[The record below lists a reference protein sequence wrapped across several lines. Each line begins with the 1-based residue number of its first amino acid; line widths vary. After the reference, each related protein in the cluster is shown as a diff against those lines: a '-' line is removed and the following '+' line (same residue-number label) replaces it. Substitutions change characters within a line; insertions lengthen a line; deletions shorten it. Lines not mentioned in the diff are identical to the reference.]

1 LQTQPTFVPPV
12 KIPPRAPFG
21 PSEVLNA
28 GTPFEGMDLDLQKS
42 AATKSETFVALEH
55 EEKRQYRRMLTCSSR
70 ESDAARRR
78 ILVLAGTLLSSSA
91 LVFGGLSGGDIS
103 ELGVALLFLLDGS
116 SESSLYLSNT
126 GSAIW
131 LSGESIAA
139 DEGWLLLQGVYV
151 AATCNFMSRVISQ
164 CGAVG

>member
-55 EEKRQYRRMLTCSSR
+55 EEKRQYRRSSPVPQER
-70 ESDAARRR
+70 AMRR
-78 ILVLAGTLLSSSA
+78 
-91 LVFGGLSGGDIS
+91 GD
-103 ELGVALLFLLDGS
+103 EP
-116 SESSLYLSNT
+116 
-126 GSAIW
+126 
-131 LSGESIAA
+131 
-139 DEGWLLLQGVYV
+139 
-151 AATCNFMSRVISQ
+151 
-164 CGAVG
+164 